1 MDIPGMTPEACA
13 RAVMETVPMVMRC
26 IRTEMRRQGAPV
38 LSVPQFRA
46 LAFLDRTPGAC
57 LSSVA
62 DHLGVATATASVIID
77 RLVRRGLL
85 VRAHDPRERR
95 RLVLT
100 LTPAGVQH
108 LERARSL
115 TRSWMAE
122 LLAPLAPASL
132 RRIAEGVDLLGGAF
146 HRDAPRVP
154 RPRVPAAHPGRPE
167 SADLRG
173 WAGGGQRR

>member
-1 MDIPGMTPEACA
+1 MATPEMTPEACA

-26 IRTEMRRQGAPV
+26 IRAEMRCHGAPL

-46 LAFLDRTPGAC
+46 LAFLDRNPGAC

-62 DHLGVATATASVIID
+62 DHLGVTTATASVIID

-85 VRAHDPRERR
+85 VRAADPRERR

-108 LERARSL
+108 LERARSA

-122 LLAPLAPASL
+122 VLAPLAPTCL
-132 RRIAEGVDLLGGAF
+132 HRIAEGIDILWGAF
-146 HRDAPRVP
+146 HE
-154 RPRVPAAHPGRPE
+154 AHPDAGR
-167 SADLRG
+167 
-173 WAGGGQRR
+173 